1 MPKKDK
7 KTKKIESRIQG
18 SLSKK
23 FVKSKSYGRLQDRV
37 KALEKEVAE
46 LRQQLSGES
55 ATDAAAVEKA
65 DSSAQIVDSSE
76 QKDDLQRIKGIGAVL
91 EKRLNAIGIN
101 SFKQIA
107 AWGEA
112 EIADFSQQLSFKGRI
127 EREAWVAQARA
138 LVAD

>member
-7 KTKKIESRIQG
+7 KMKKIAARIQG

-23 FVKSKSYGRLQDRV
+23 FVKSKSYRGLQDRV
-37 KALEKEVAE
+37 KVLEKEVAE

-55 ATDAAAVEKA
+55 ATDDAAPEKA
-65 DSSAQIVDSSE
+65 DSSALNVDSSE

-91 EKRLNAIGIN
+91 QKRLNAIGVN

-107 AWGEA
+107 AWREA
-112 EIADFSQQLSFKGRI
+112 EIDAFSQQLSFKGRI
-127 EREAWVAQARA
+127 EREAWVEQARVLA
-138 LVAD
+138 AD